1 MSHRD
6 CEHPVFIN
14 PAAAGAHAVRGVRG
28 RRAVL
33 VLLAGAMAIS
43 PVSGCA
49 NSERGIEEALA
60 VVTVV
65 GVAALAVFCPG
76 SGEFHSSGS
85 WDYGYNS
92 CRPVWH

>member
-1 MSHRD
+1 MIHHGV
-6 CEHPVFIN
+6 EN
-14 PAAAGAHAVRGVRG
+14 PITRARAADWARTPRAART
-28 RRAVL
+28 RRAAL
-33 VLLAGAMAIS
+33 MLLAGAFALS
-43 PVSGCA
+43 PVPGCA
-49 NSERGIEEALA
+49 GSDRGIEEALA

-85 WDYGYNS
+85 WDYAYNS